1 MFPFPPFL
9 WFWEDGDQVAT
20 TTFTVAQPLAHV
32 LCELPGSNQP
42 LSPWVCRASQL
53 SSSQPLSLWACTA
66 QITLGASSPLLKISS
81 QSSCPRFLTSTQL
94 FTQLNFLT
102 VLETIRVRVP
112 HDPCLLPSP
121 GVAQHPNFSGAGI
134 PSLSGCIQTLCLLLH
149 LYFPQG
155 LPASRS
161 LLVLGC
167 PPFSGRGGSWW
178 SNSPLCIL
186 HQMPD

>member
-102 VLETIRVRVP
+102 VLDTSGPGSKWPISSPFSRCCPAPQFLWCWHPQSQWLYTDSVSPTSSLFPPGTSSIQVP
-112 HDPCLLPSP
+112 PCAGLPS
-121 GVAQHPNFSGAGI
+121 
-134 PSLSGCIQTLCLLLH
+134 LL
-149 LYFPQG
+149 
-155 LPASRS
+155 
-161 LLVLGC
+161 
-167 PPFSGRGGSWW
+167 W
-178 SNSPLCIL
+178 
-186 HQMPD
+186 